1 MSHGGWRGE
10 GVAGEQLAD
19 STIVVGTWCGRGSY
33 GSAAPH
39 PVAKAPGE
47 EDGDNPAQVRSEQEL
62 TGARE
67 EVVAS
72 VAQDANQCAELMSHI
87 SVVLRELPPLL
98 HLFLLI

>member
-72 VAQDANQCAELMSHI
+72 VAQDANREESH
-87 SVVLRELPPLL
+87 VRQ
-98 HLFLLI
+98 LLIQLYSTAVIKGAGLE